1 MMIYLS
7 EKSLTINPHE
17 TLKKKQPQTSLIIT
31 LSLHQSDKNYIN
43 KCMTKKDGNRGLY
56 LKTLLKILQ

>member
-1 MMIYLS
+1 MKL
-7 EKSLTINPHE
+7 
-17 TLKKKQPQTSLIIT
+17 LKKKQPQTSLIIA

-43 KCMTKKDGNRGLY
+43 KCMTEKDGNRGLD